1 MLKEQLSELISTM
14 TLPLNRTTHL
24 EWLYENLKE
33 RNLHHPNYQDAMII
47 LKILLSNGK
56 GSVQSD

>member
-14 TLPLNRTTHL
+14 TLPLNRTTHI

-33 RNLHHPNYQDAMII
+33 RNFHHPNYQDAMII
-47 LKILLSNGK
+47 LKILMKDGK
-56 GSVQSD
+56 